1 MTSAFYLL
9 FSFFPFLLGCLL
21 LIPINGFYVF
31 VRRLRKHH
39 AENKTWTGKNTNQQQ
54 QQRPNT
60 NAVQTPSNIHTPNIV
75 IWLKNTI
82 SMMSMLMTTQCAM
95 AIGKWFCAPH
105 NPICEARRALPLLV
119 RRHYSIDFN
128 GIYAQIRNLFN
139 SDVSPSMRWIGI
151 RCTGARGQ
159 HKRRDDAE
167 KRSEKGL
174 VWALPCV
181 LIDCIIIKKLSVC
194 DNSGREKRKP
204 TKEMNCVQGS
214 SANEWD
220 LSNRHKSCNYLPKFT
235 PNGSPILRWVFHF
248 CRTTS

>member
-1 MTSAFYLL
+1 MTSAFYL
-9 FSFFPFLLGCLL
+9 FFLPPFLLGCLL
-21 LIPINGFYVF
+21 LIPINGFHVF
-31 VRRLRKHH
+31 VRRLHKHH
-39 AENKTWTGKNTNQQQ
+39 AENKTWTRKNSNQQQ
-54 QQRPNT
+54 QQQRD
-60 NAVQTPSNIHTPNIV
+60 QTQSPCRHHRIQYPHTPNIV

-95 AIGKWFCAPH
+95 AIGKWFCAPL
-105 NPICEARRALPLLV
+105 NPNHAKPEGHCRSWFAVTIQ
-119 RRHYSIDFN
+119 SISMAFTPE
-128 GIYAQIRNLFN
+128 IRNLFN
-139 SDVSPSMRWIGI
+139 FDVSPSMRWIGI

-159 HKRRDDAE
+159 HKGRDDAE

-214 SANEWD
+214 SGERMRRQQSSQK
-220 LSNRHKSCNYLPKFT
+220 L
-235 PNGSPILRWVFHF
+235 
-248 CRTTS
+248 